1 MATVFSCPNGYF
13 SLLNCIDFNIPI
25 IRCNRHDDCED
36 VSDEKGC
43 KLVDL
48 DESKYLKENPPQDAE
63 VKIKIELLKI
73 LEIGE
78 VEMLFRTQYA
88 ITLEWFDARLTYYN
102 LHSDQELNKLT
113 NEEAQQIWIP
123 SMIFDNTDDKTRTKR
138 NEEYLLSIKKEGI
151 FSKSN
156 IDNVDNI
163 FVYDG
168 ADNPIEMNQVYHT
181 SWFEFIKGRV

>member
-1 MATVFSCPNGYF
+1 M
-13 SLLNCIDFNIPI
+13 LICIDSNIPI

-88 ITLEWFDARLTYYN
+88 ITLEWFDSRLTYYN
-102 LHSDQELNKLT
+102 LHTDQALNKLT
-113 NEEAQQIWIP
+113 HEEA
-123 SMIFDNTDDKTRTKR
+123 
-138 NEEYLLSIKKEGI
+138 
-151 FSKSN
+151 
-156 IDNVDNI
+156 
-163 FVYDG
+163 
-168 ADNPIEMNQVYHT
+168 
-181 SWFEFIKGRV
+181 